1 LHLIRI
7 SPSNE
12 LMNRRTKGKPD
23 DAAKSSSAKRNTRSQ
38 SKGRSHVRAA
48 QDAQASQSQQE
59 VAAPKRPSF
68 PEFETTGPTPSANPE
83 RERPAPSAKSKTQRH
98 RHDVAPARAPKKSVF
113 ADAMAMPVAT
123 VDRGLAAAHAWQIY
137 LAEVSEEGVALI
149 GDQDAKELARR
160 CFRLAEVFLE
170 ECARRS

>member
-1 LHLIRI
+1 
-7 SPSNE
+7 
-12 LMNRRTKGKPD
+12 MNRRTKGKPD
-23 DAAKSSSAKRNTRSQ
+23 DAAKSSSAKRNTRTQ

-48 QDAQASQSQQE
+48 QDAQADNLKQE

-68 PEFETTGPTPSANPE
+68 PEFETTAQPTSSGNPE
-83 RERPAPSAKSKTQRH
+83 RERSQPPAKSKTQRH
-98 RHDVAPARAPKKSVF
+98 RRDDAAASAPKEPVVV
-113 ADAMAMPVAT
+113 DAVATSVAT

-160 CFRLAEVFLE
+160 CFRLAEVFLQE
-170 ECARRS
+170 SARRS